1 MIVRKI
7 LIILVTLLFVYD
19 KNLLADIKILVS
31 VDNEIITNH
40 DIKKESNYLEILNP
54 NLIQLNNN
62 QRFILAKNSIINQ
75 IIKEKEIK
83 KFLNVDSKN
92 SLIND
97 YLEDLYS
104 KLGFSSEQ
112 EFETMLKQKR
122 NYNLSEIK
130 KKIKIE
136 LLWNELIF
144 SRYNDQ
150 IKINKN
156 EIIAKI
162 DALKKDS
169 KKSYLLS
176 EIVFSKKQNITI
188 QELFEEITL
197 SINEIGFGNTA
208 NIYSNSDSS
217 KFGGKI
223 GWINEVSLSKQIKK
237 KLRKVNIGEFTD
249 LIKLGNDFVILK
261 IEDIKIEK
269 SIIDEKK
276 EIEKLIKLETNKQ
289 LSKYSKVYFNKSK
302 LNYSINE
309 K

>member
-144 SRYNDQ
+144 SRYSDQ

-188 QELFEEITL
+188 EELFEEITL

>member
-144 SRYNDQ
+144 SRYSDQ

-188 QELFEEITL
+188 EELFEEITL

-276 EIEKLIKLETNKQ
+276 EIEKLIK
-289 LSKYSKVYFNKSK
+289 
-302 LNYSINE
+302 
-309 K
+309 

>member
-144 SRYNDQ
+144 SRYSDQ

-188 QELFEEITL
+188 EELFEEITL

-276 EIEKLIKLETNKQ
+276 EIEKLIKLETNN
-289 LSKYSKVYFNKSK
+289 FN
-302 LNYSINE
+302 LY
-309 K
+309 